1 MISTKGA
8 CVLINPEDR
17 VTKAFEIIAKAQNA
31 LDKVISAERGK
42 RRFDEQNKN
51 VETELNARDKY
62 VIMSFTYKGEYRRLF
77 FFFACD
83 GDQPMPETPKLLWT
97 LTFWGNSVE
106 LVSVVGSALKE
117 YGEIYIDE
125 NNSSDVGFKPLNL
138 KPIETNLTQ

>member
-8 CVLINPEDR
+8 CVLKNPEDR
-17 VTKAFEIIAKAQNA
+17 VIKFFEIISKAQTA

-51 VETELNARDKY
+51 VETELNAKDKY
-62 VIMSFTYKGEYRRLF
+62 VVMQFTYQGEYRRLF
-77 FFFACD
+77 FFLGCD

-97 LTFWGNSVE
+97 LTFWGNSIE
-106 LVSVVGSALKE
+106 LVAVIGSALKE

-125 NNSSDVGFKPLNL
+125 NNSSDVGFKLLTQPT
-138 KPIETNLTQ
+138 EANLTQ